1 MHLQTTAKEP
11 SAISGSTCNQTA
23 FAGKPDINLWW
34 LLAGFTLVKWFRGAS
49 IKPIMRS
56 VFNCHFTAANCE
68 RVQTKEAS
76 LGERP
81 AVQNGSRVPLSSILS
96 CWTCHLPSIHI
107 PEWLKK
113 DAVDHLAWSI
123 GCWVQLHAMSFKWI
137 QSYVL
142 ASLTPRGWY
151 VCQAE
156 AILANPPQTWSVERH
171 KYLKHILWVWM
182 LGASALSDTVT
193 DPDPE
198 VRQVWIWINIF

>member
-11 SAISGSTCNQTA
+11 SAISGSTCHQTA

-81 AVQNGSRVPLSSILS
+81 AEQNGSRVPLSSILS
-96 CWTCHLPSIHI
+96 LPPSIH
-107 PEWLKK
+107 PHSWMTEKRCCWPLG
-113 DAVDHLAWSI
+113 VEHLLLSVASRN
-123 GCWVQLHAMSFKWI
+123 VI
-137 QSYVL
+137 QMDSVLVL
-142 ASLTPRGWY
+142 ATLTPRGWY

-198 VRQVWIWINIF
+198 VRQVWIWLNIF